1 MDPQQELHLLTDS
14 VIGGSPIN
22 YSKSSCSEIAFTGP
36 VICLSMVPRV
46 SAKD

>member
-1 MDPQQELHLLTDS
+1 MDPQQELHPLTSS

-22 YSKSSCSEIAFTGP
+22 YSKKLLLRNRVHG
-36 VICLSMVPRV
+36 MVPWV